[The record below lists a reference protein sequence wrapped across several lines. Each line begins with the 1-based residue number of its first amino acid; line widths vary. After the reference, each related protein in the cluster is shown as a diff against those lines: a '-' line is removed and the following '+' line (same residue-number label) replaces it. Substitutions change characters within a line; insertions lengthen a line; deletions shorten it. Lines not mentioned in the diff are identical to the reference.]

1 MKLPMKY
8 FSVISPLRVLALV
21 LCAVALAAP
30 GKSARFSFDPSR
42 GLVEVEG
49 TLNGALVGRFG
60 LDTGADLL
68 YIDREFAE
76 RAGILVPDNQ
86 DGKIVRGIS
95 GESQVAS
102 VQVRSFAIGD
112 ERIYNVPVEIID
124 LKALAGSSGDP
135 PDGLI
140 GYQALR
146 RFYVTIDYP
155 NQEIELFSFEPRHDP
170 NSVIS
175 VPFDQVGHLIVV
187 KCEVDGVD
195 MNMFLDYCASHTLL
209 TPAALKKLGREQT
222 DGQTMEKISLGQ
234 ITATEIPFTV
244 RKLDNLVDPRVV
256 ELDGILGFSF
266 LRRFR
271 ITVDYGRRQLL
282 FHR

>member
-1 MKLPMKY
+1 MKY
-8 FSVISPLRVLALV
+8 FSVISKSRALALV
-21 LCAVALAAP
+21 LFAVSLGASART
-30 GKSARFSFDPSR
+30 ARFSFDPSR

-49 TLNGALVGRFG
+49 TLNGVLVGRFG

-68 YIDREFAE
+68 YIDRDFAK
-76 RAGILVPDNQ
+76 RAGVLVPNNEA
-86 DGKIVRGIS
+86 GKVVRGIS

-112 ERIYNVPVEIID
+112 ERIYNVPIEIID
-124 LKALAGSSGDP
+124 LKALSGFKGNP

-140 GYQALR
+140 GYEALR

-187 KCEVDGVD
+187 KCRVDGEN

-209 TPAALKKLGREQT
+209 TPAALEKLGREQT
-222 DGQTMEKISLGQ
+222 DGQVMGKISLGE
-234 ITATEIPFTV
+234 ITVSDIPFTV

-271 ITVDYGRRQLL
+271 ITVDYGRRQLI